1 MGQLLA
7 GPARAAAIERHD
19 QRALRHHAEQPS
31 RFLPAPERRAPR
43 PRGLPDFALDHRA
56 VAAEPPE
63 VIVARGAIGRPELP
77 HREQMGFHPFSL
89 LATRYLLVYAYI
101 PRSRCTPATRS
112 MDTMYAAIRMLTLV
126 RSEERRVGT

>member
-43 PRGLPDFALDHRA
+43 PLGLPDFALDHRA
-56 VAAEPPE
+56 VAAEAPE

-89 LATRYLLVYAYI
+89 LA
-101 PRSRCTPATRS
+101 PRSSLLATSSSTHTSREADAPPPPGQLTPCIDRK
-112 MDTMYAAIRMLTLV
+112 
-126 RSEERRVGT
+126 